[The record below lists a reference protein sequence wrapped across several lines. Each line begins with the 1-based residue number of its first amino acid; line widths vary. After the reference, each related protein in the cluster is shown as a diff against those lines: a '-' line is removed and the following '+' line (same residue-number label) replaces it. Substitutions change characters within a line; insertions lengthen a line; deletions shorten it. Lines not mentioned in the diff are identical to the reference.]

1 MEISQRP
8 GCYVWNPFPQP
19 RETVSWT
26 GACGGGKA
34 QGTGTLTWADD
45 GGVLQTNTGGRLV
58 DGEKN
63 GHWVIRD
70 ANGVVTE
77 GPYVDDEP
85 NGHWVIR
92 DADGDVAEGPM
103 VDGERNGHPGSSAAV
118 RSSMKA
124 PMSMASETASGSSRM
139 EGETLELSTLYRNG
153 ERVR

>member
-1 MEISQRP
+1 M
-8 GCYVWNPFPQP
+8 
-19 RETVSWT
+19 
-26 GACGGGKA
+26 
-34 QGTGTLTWADD
+34 
-45 GGVLQTNTGGRLV
+45 

-70 ANGVVTE
+70 ANGAVTE

-92 DADGDVAEGPM
+92 DADGDVAEGPY
-103 VDGERNGHPGSSAAV
+103 VDGKRDGLWI
-118 RSSMKA
+118 
-124 PMSMASETASGSSRM
+124 SRM